1 MFIEALNAYI
11 DPIKPVDK
19 AIITHA
25 HADHARPNHATVL
38 ATKDTI
44 NIMKIRYGENCAKKF
59 ESIEYGK
66 KISINGIGITL
77 YPAGHILGSAQI
89 LLEDKKNKVLITGDY
104 KTVRDTTAQSFK
116 LIKTETLITEATF
129 GLPVFKHPDPEKEIV
144 KLLDSIKTFENKCH
158 IVGAYA
164 LGKAQRVI
172 SLLRKKGYDEM
183 IYIHGAIEK
192 ITNYYIK
199 RGIKLG
205 KLKKVTKDDIN
216 NLKGKIIIAPPAAL
230 KDKWVRKFPD
240 VRYCLASGW
249 MIIKQRVKQSKIELP
264 LVISDHADW
273 NELTNTILNS
283 EAKKIWLT
291 HGRTDALEYWC
302 KTKNINAKALHLK
315 RND

>member
-1 MFIEALNAYI
+1 MQ
-11 DPIKPVDK
+11 
-19 AIITHA
+19 
-25 HADHARPNHATVL
+25 VL
-38 ATKDTI
+38 
-44 NIMKIRYGENCAKKF
+44 
-59 ESIEYGK
+59 S
-66 KISINGIGITL
+66 
-77 YPAGHILGSAQI
+77 P
-89 LLEDKKNKVLITGDY
+89 
-104 KTVRDTTAQSFK
+104 
-116 LIKTETLITEATF
+116 
-129 GLPVFKHPDPEKEIV
+129 
-144 KLLDSIKTFENKCH
+144 
-158 IVGAYA
+158 
-164 LGKAQRVI
+164 
-172 SLLRKKGYDEM
+172 SLCK
-183 IYIHGAIEK
+183 
-192 ITNYYIK
+192 
-199 RGIKLG
+199 
-205 KLKKVTKDDIN
+205 

>member
-1 MFIEALNAYI
+1 MSIISHNLFIEALNAYI

-25 HADHARPNHATVL
+25 HADHAKPYHNRVL

-59 ESIEYGK
+59 QVIEYGK
-66 KISINGIGITL
+66 KININGISITL

-104 KTVRDTTAQSFK
+104 KTIRDDTAQCFE

-129 GLPVFKHPDPEKEIV
+129 GLPIFKHPEPEEEIE
-144 KLLDSIKTFENKCH
+144 KLLNSLKVFTNKCH

-172 SLLRKKGYDEM
+172 SLLRKKGYDDI
-183 IYIHGAIEK
+183 IYLHGAVEK
-192 ITNYYIK
+192 ITNYYLQ

-205 KLKKVTKDDIN
+205 KLKKVTKDDVH
-216 NLKGKIIIAPPAAL
+216 NLKGKIVIAPPSAL

-249 MIIKQRVKQSKIELP
+249 MIIKQR
-264 LVISDHADW
+264 
-273 NELTNTILNS
+273 N
-283 EAKKIWLT
+283 
-291 HGRTDALEYWC
+291 
-302 KTKNINAKALHLK
+302 
-315 RND
+315 